1 MLNIFI
7 ECVLATK
14 KNYNLFLMFLF
25 LFFFF
30 SKFFFHHVKLLE
42 QEKYALR
49 KKLNSIEIEY
59 ENKLHDLHSDL
70 ETANENLRTH
80 VDISKQSELETN
92 RMIAELSEQN
102 RRLTTE
108 LKEVC
113 LL

>member
-1 MLNIFI
+1 
-7 ECVLATK
+7 
-14 KNYNLFLMFLF
+14 MFLF
-25 LFFFF
+25 LFFLFF
-30 SKFFFHHVKLLE
+30 PKLFFHYVKLLE